1 MKIKQKTKAKFKT
14 VSVTEE
20 AHKRLL
26 AIHERLKNEGK
37 DYKKS
42 DLWSEAV
49 RRLEKAKL

>member
-1 MKIKQKTKAKFKT
+1 MKIKQKSRAKFKT

-20 AHKRLL
+20 AHNMLL

-49 RRLEKAKL
+49 RLLEKAIL